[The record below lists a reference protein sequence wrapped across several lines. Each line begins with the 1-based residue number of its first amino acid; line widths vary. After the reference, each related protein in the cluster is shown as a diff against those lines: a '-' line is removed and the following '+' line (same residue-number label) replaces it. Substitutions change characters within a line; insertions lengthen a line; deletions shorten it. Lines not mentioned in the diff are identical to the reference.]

1 MKTEAYPQ
9 GGLYRPCFEHDAC
22 GIGAVVD
29 IHGRPDHQIVDDALK
44 IVEKLEHR
52 AGKDAKGETGDGV
65 GILVQVSHGFFSRAA
80 GFPLPGPTSAGSPL
94 PPHPAAVRPLFP
106 GRSLFLPA
114 RHRLCGP
121 PSAGTRPGRP
131 PSQAGSARQ
140 ANDRRTQDRFC
151 GRLPCRMQGNV
162 EDRGTE
168 SHTSFPRFI
177 SCTKPTPQR
186 GIPAFPGPLRGTKVC
201 SYSGSK
207 LPCPAR

>member
-1 MKTEAYPQ
+1 MALREICAAVLSPKNPPFRRANPGWRSGPVPPILRRFPE
-9 GGLYRPCFEHDAC
+9 
-22 GIGAVVD
+22 GIPPA
-29 IHGRPDHQIVDDALK
+29 RPDL
-44 IVEKLEHR
+44 R
-52 AGKDAKGETGDGV
+52 R
-65 GILVQVSHGFFSRAA
+65 F
-80 GFPLPGPTSAGSPL
+80 
-94 PPHPAAVRPLFP
+94 PAAAASR
-106 GRSLFLPA
+106 
-114 RHRLCGP
+114 CGP
-121 PSAGTRPGRP
+121 PPLSWQISVFACSSPALRSAVRRYPARAPP